1 MSDDDRW
8 LEALRRGPGAAA
20 PLDDADAATARL
32 RAVILRADRGT
43 PDGEIDAAEKQRLLF
58 RLQREGLLDRAAR
71 RPPYLVWSA
80 AAVLAL
86 ALGLGMMLPL
96 QAPAPDTVLRGD
108 GRSVL
113 RDAQPAARAQQLSE
127 ILRRH
132 AAEVVLTDLED
143 GGVELRA
150 TVPPGTRPAATQAL
164 AAQGLRL
171 PADGR
176 LQLDILPP

>member
-8 LEALRRGPGAAA
+8 LEALRRRPAATT
-20 PLDDADAATARL
+20 PPDDDAATALL
-32 RAVILRADRGT
+32 RAAILQADRGT
-43 PDGEIDAAEKQRLLF
+43 PDGETDAAEKQRLLF
-58 RLQREGLLDRAAR
+58 RLQREGLLDRAAA

-86 ALGLGMMLPL
+86 ALGLGLMLPL
-96 QAPAPDTVLRGD
+96 QAPVPDPVLRGD
-108 GRSVL
+108 AGSVL
-113 RDAQPAARAQQLSE
+113 RDAEPAARAQRLSE

-132 AAEVVLTDLED
+132 GAEVVLTPLED

-164 AAQGLRL
+164 AAEGLRL